1 VTDVEDIT
9 TAETGAAGVTRA
21 HLLARVADGER
32 FAGLVGDGDTATG
45 LTLHALVVDQARVE
59 VLDLPLAPG
68 QVSYPALTPDFP
80 SAFWYERVLHDLY
93 GVTPAGHPRLD
104 PLVLPHRKV
113 HGQLPSPG
121 AQLHPTHVEPDERAL
136 PRHVM
141 GDGLFS
147 IPHGPVRSGVF
158 ESVEYVVETPGE
170 DISHVNVRPFAKHRG
185 IEVRFESLKSTDGVL
200 LAERVEGIASVA
212 HALAFSHALE
222 ALAETEPPICARLVR
237 VLHAELERI
246 ANHLDVALKLAD
258 AAGLAVAVARFS
270 WHKERVLRLVS
281 RLCGSRFGRGVVV
294 PGGIR
299 RPPLLGPDQIRPVL
313 EQLAHDVQD
322 DANLLMETPSLLDR
336 LRDTGPL
343 DPDIATEHGIL
354 GPVGRASGTTDD
366 ARWHR
371 PYDAYPLLDRHQ
383 GPERSDGDA
392 MARLQVRW
400 DEVLES
406 FDLLGQVL
414 ELLATAATDDLTIQL
429 ELPAGLAVGWA
440 EAAQGELLYLVRIGD
455 DSRILRCA
463 PRSASFHNLS
473 VFSQTFTGD
482 ILTDFPFI
490 EASFG
495 VSIAGVVL

>member
-1 VTDVEDIT
+1 MTDLEESS
-9 TAETGAAGVTRA
+9 TAETGASVATRD
-21 HLLARVADGER
+21 HLLARIDDGER
-32 FAGLVGDGDTATG
+32 FAGLVGDGDIATG
-45 LTLHALVVDQARVE
+45 LTLHALVIDEARVE
-59 VLDLPLAPG
+59 VLDLPLRPG
-68 QVSYPALTPDFP
+68 QASYAALTPDLP

-93 GVTPAGHPRLD
+93 GVTPLGHPRLD
-104 PLVLPHRKV
+104 PLVLPQRD
-113 HGQLPSPG
+113 GNALLPSPG
-121 AQLHPTHVEPDERAL
+121 AQVHPARVEPDERAL
-136 PRHVM
+136 ARHVM
-141 GDGLFS
+141 GTGLFS

-185 IEVRFESLKSTDGVL
+185 VEVRFESLSVADGVL
-200 LAERVEGIASVA
+200 LAERVEGISSVA
-212 HALAFSHALE
+212 HALAYSHALE
-222 ALAETEPPICARLVR
+222 ALAETEPPISARLVR

-258 AAGLAVAVARFS
+258 AAGLAVAAARFG

-294 PGGIR
+294 PGGVR
-299 RPPLLGPDQIRPVL
+299 RLPLIGPDLIRA
-313 EQLAHDVQD
+313 EIKRLAHDVQA
-322 DANLLMETPSLLDR
+322 DATLLMNTPSFLDR

-343 DPDIATEHGIL
+343 GPDIAMEHGTL
-354 GPVGRASGTTDD
+354 GPVGRASGLSDD

-371 PYDAYPLLDRHQ
+371 PYDAYLLLDRGQ
-383 GPERSDGDA
+383 VPDRLDGDA

-400 DEVLES
+400 DEVEES

-414 ELLATAATDDLTIQL
+414 DLLVTRATDDLSTRL
-429 ELPAGLAVGWA
+429 ELPAGQAIGWT
-440 EAAQGELLYLVRIGD
+440 EAAQGELLYLLRIDGEG
-455 DSRILRCA
+455 RIARCA

-473 VFSQTFTGD
+473 VFSRTFTGD

-495 VSIAGVVL
+495 VSIAGVVM